1 MTDQPPD
8 YPPPPPGGGYGYTPP
23 PPPPPGY
30 GYPPPTPGG
39 YGYSPGYP
47 TPPPQGAGTNGFAI
61 ASLVCSVVGLAC
73 MGFGSFLGVIFGI
86 IALNQI
92 KKTGQ
97 GGHGLALAGVITGGI
112 VTAFWVVL
120 LVVGGIAGT
129 FGHHDNDNNRYHHHR
144 YGSSAAIALV
154 HEQPT
159 SPGLITCH

>member
-1 MTDQPPD
+1 
-8 YPPPPPGGGYGYTPP
+8 
-23 PPPPPGY
+23 
-30 GYPPPTPGG
+30 
-39 YGYSPGYP
+39 
-47 TPPPQGAGTNGFAI
+47 
-61 ASLVCSVVGLAC
+61 

-112 VTAFWVVL
+112 VTAIWVVL
-120 LVVGGIAGT
+120 LVVGGLLGS
-129 FGHHDNDNNRYHHHR
+129 FGHHDNDDNDRYRHHR

-159 SPGLITCH
+159 PPGLISCH

>member
-1 MTDQPPD
+1 MTEQPPE
-8 YPPPPPGGGYGYTPP
+8 YPPPPSGGGYGYP

-30 GYPPPTPGG
+30 GYPPPTPSG

-47 TPPPQGAGTNGFAI
+47 AAPSTGTNGLAI

-97 GGHGLALAGVITGGI
+97 GGHGLALAGIITGGI

-120 LVVGGIAGT
+120 FVVGALAGT
-129 FGHHDNDNNRYHHHR
+129 FGHHDSDDHDQYHHHR
-144 YGSSAAIALV
+144 YGSSAVITLV

-159 SPGLITCH
+159 SSGLITCY

>member
-8 YPPPPPGGGYGYTPP
+8 YPPPPGGGYGYT

-47 TPPPQGAGTNGFAI
+47 APPPQGAVTNGLAI

-112 VTAFWVVL
+112 VTACWVVL
-120 LVVGGIAGT
+120 LIVGGIAGT
-129 FGHHDNDNNRYHHHR
+129 FGHHDNDDNNRYHHHR
-144 YGSSAAIALV
+144 YGSSAVIALV
-154 HEQPT
+154 YEQPT
-159 SPGLITCH
+159 SPAFITCH